1 MKKKYKIAFSGL
13 AQNCSKSLPNFFT
26 FLNEIDDDFK
36 KIYLLIGENES
47 KDNTLEI
54 LKNYKNKKITKKII
68 NTSFMMQ
75 YTHRLEK
82 MAKGRNHISKL
93 LKKLKLDYI
102 IWLDL
107 DEVLKNG
114 INRNEFLNSIKILK
128 KRNDLFGVSA
138 ISHPYYYDILSL
150 RIEGYFMKNIYY
162 ISKIRN
168 ILTGYILRK
177 KYIYNIQKKINKLEK
192 LSISSFNGMCIYKF
206 KYYKH
211 SKYVKFNKS
220 NKEYREKNEHVTF
233 NEIIYK
239 KFKKYI
245 LINKNLILS
254 MPSQH
259 YPYSNFF
266 SFLFGKIYYLL
277 KAFKT

>member
-1 MKKKYKIAFSGL
+1 
-13 AQNCSKSLPNFFT
+13 
-26 FLNEIDDDFK
+26 
-36 KIYLLIGENES
+36 
-47 KDNTLEI
+47 
-54 LKNYKNKKITKKII
+54 
-68 NTSFMMQ
+68 
-75 YTHRLEK
+75 
-82 MAKGRNHISKL
+82 
-93 LKKLKLDYI
+93 
-102 IWLDL
+102 
-107 DEVLKNG
+107 
-114 INRNEFLNSIKILK
+114 
-128 KRNDLFGVSA
+128 
-138 ISHPYYYDILSL
+138 
-150 RIEGYFMKNIYY
+150 
-162 ISKIRN
+162 
-168 ILTGYILRK
+168 
-177 KYIYNIQKKINKLEK
+177 
-192 LSISSFNGMCIYKF
+192 MCIYKF